1 MINDMSPTD
10 RSDEFDQPNEPP
22 VPTTA
27 GGDVPHGDESSM
39 YQGWVS
45 VFECGTDFEADL
57 VRDRLDEQEI
67 SAVVLTQRDHVF
79 NVNVGDLST
88 VHVMV
93 PPEHEAA
100 ARRIVAEAPASD
112 EELEAAAMS
121 ADPAAPEAHD
131 PSSEASLDSGME
143 SIDLSIP
150 AESEENGR
158 TEDERGGGFDG

>member
-1 MINDMSPTD
+1 MNEMNPMDSYD
-10 RSDEFDQPNEPP
+10 RPPNA
-22 VPTTA
+22 A
-27 GGDVPHGDESSM
+27 GAPDESVR

-57 VRDRLDEQEI
+57 VRDRLDEQQI
-67 SAVVLTQRDHVF
+67 PAVVLTQRDHVF

-93 PPEHEAA
+93 QPEHEEA
-100 ARRIVAEAPASD
+100 ARRVVGEAPASD
-112 EELEAAAMS
+112 AELEAAAMS
-121 ADPAAPEAHD
+121 ADPSAPEAHD

-150 AESEENGR
+150 AQSEENER
-158 TEDERGGGFDG
+158 VEDERRGGVEG